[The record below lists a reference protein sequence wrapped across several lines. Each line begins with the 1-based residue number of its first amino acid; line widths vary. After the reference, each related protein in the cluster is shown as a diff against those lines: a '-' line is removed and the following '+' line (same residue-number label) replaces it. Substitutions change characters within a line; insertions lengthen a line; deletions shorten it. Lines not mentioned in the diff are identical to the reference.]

1 MRGLYAI
8 NKISSIQAFAFSN
21 MHIWQIFNAL
31 FIIRTVVKYTI
42 ETGSE
47 FQLLQHFEALPDPS
61 VTHEN
66 EQNEQIEIAVEGQS
80 EGAAVA
86 KIYPIVIDGNK
97 FQSFFESL
105 VNILVVIP
113 VK

>member
-1 MRGLYAI
+1 
-8 NKISSIQAFAFSN
+8 

-31 FIIRTVVKYTI
+31 FIIRSIVKYTI

-47 FQLLQHFEALPDPS
+47 FQLLQHFEALPDTS
-61 VTHEN
+61 VVHEN
-66 EQNEQIEIAVEGQS
+66 EQNEQIEISVDPQNEGAA
-80 EGAAVA
+80 AAVA
-86 KIYPIVIDGNK
+86 KVYPVVIDGNK

>member
-1 MRGLYAI
+1 
-8 NKISSIQAFAFSN
+8 

-31 FIIRTVVKYTI
+31 FIIRSIVKYTI

-66 EQNEQIEIAVEGQS
+66 EQNEQIEIAVEGHS
-80 EGAAVA
+80 EGAPA

>member
-1 MRGLYAI
+1 MKGKQHWLFGEL
-8 NKISSIQAFAFSN
+8 KLSIPFFSN

-31 FIIRTVVKYTI
+31 FIIRSVVKYTI

-66 EQNEQIEIAVEGQS
+66 EQNQQIEIAVEGQ
-80 EGAAVA
+80 EGAVA
-86 KIYPIVIDGNK
+86 KVYPIVIDGNK
-97 FQSFFESL
+97 FQSFFESI